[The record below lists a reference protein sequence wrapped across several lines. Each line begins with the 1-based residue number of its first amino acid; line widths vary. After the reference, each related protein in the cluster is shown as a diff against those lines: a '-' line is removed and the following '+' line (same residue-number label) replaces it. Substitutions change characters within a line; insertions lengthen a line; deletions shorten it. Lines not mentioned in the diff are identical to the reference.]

1 VICLMLFFFLSFPLF
16 CEDTDWDNVLIFTEN
31 EGIVITGT
39 VQTSQQMAMINREEI
54 EKRNAKDL
62 ASLLQ
67 ESLDLNIVSYGAY
80 GNQTGV
86 NLRGFDSKRVA
97 FLIDGMPANSSMDGK
112 FDIYQIN
119 MNSVERIEVIYGGSD
134 SKFNV
139 SGALGGVI
147 NIVTIKKQKPGWRF
161 DASVSNTS
169 SMPGEYRGQDGETK
183 SPHFKDLLDTQN
195 YSLSAAYGGEKTSVT
210 AGLFANQARN
220 HFLFTDFT
228 EYTRRKDNNEV
239 RDTGINASLVRN
251 LSDFSKLLAST
262 KIYYSDRNFPTSG
275 FSENVGNQQ
284 NFSARQSLM
293 FEAPRAFHDM
303 LASELSFLWNFDRL
317 DYTPPTGESSR
328 HDQQGIGLINRWN
341 WYPAQSLTLTS
352 GINYRVVFLN
362 STEIG
367 NKNKYDGG
375 VYLSAEWL
383 ALEQILLTPSLKT
396 VFSGGKTAFIPKLG
410 ILFNVTDSFAI
421 RNNYFRSFKFPD
433 FEELY
438 WSGGGGYGNPDL
450 LPEDEL
456 GADLG
461 MTWRVTKLIRLESTF
476 FGQWLKNSIHWY
488 QGSAGVWQPENVGE
502 AAFFGLDSKASF
514 EIPVNS
520 KLEKIKL
527 TVSYQYLRSYLLS
540 FGFNFSSDK
549 RIPYNPE
556 HTIGGSLDIFWKTG
570 SLLVSGH
577 YEGIRFHDRENFTAL
592 EPYFLL
598 NATVNKT
605 ITKNILAFGS
615 LKNIL
620 NQSYESFYGY
630 PMPGINLTLGMK
642 LNLEI

>member
-1 VICLMLFFFLSFPLF
+1 MILLLFFFLSFPLF
-16 CEDTDWDNVLIFTEN
+16 CEDTDWDDVLIFTEN

-39 VQTSQQMAMINREEI
+39 IQTSQQMAVIDREEI
-54 EKRNAKDL
+54 ERQNAKDI

-67 ESLDLNIVSYGAY
+67 ETLDLNIVSYGAY
-80 GNQTGV
+80 GNQTGI

-97 FLIDGMPANSSMDGK
+97 FLIDGIPANSSMDGK

-147 NIVTIKKQKPGWRF
+147 NIVTVKKQDTGWRF
-161 DASVSNTS
+161 DAAVSNTS
-169 SMPGEYRGQDGETK
+169 SLPGKYRGRDGKTQ
-183 SPHFKDLLDTQN
+183 SPNWEDLFDTQN
-195 YSLSAAYGGEKTSVT
+195 YALSAAYGGEKTSVT
-210 AGLFANQARN
+210 AGLFANRAQN
-220 HFLFTDFT
+220 HFLFTDFA

-239 RDTGINASLVRN
+239 WDTGINASFVRN
-251 LSDFSKLLAST
+251 LSGYSKLLAST
-262 KIYYSDRNFPTSG
+262 KVYYGSRNFPTSG
-275 FSENVGNQQ
+275 FSDNVGNQN
-284 NFSARQSLM
+284 NFSARQTLM
-293 FEAPRAFHDM
+293 LDSPRAFHDT
-303 LASELSFLWNFDRL
+303 LATELSLSWNFDRL
-317 DYTPPTGESSR
+317 DYTPPAGESSR
-328 HDQQGIGLINRWN
+328 HDQQSISLINRWN
-341 WYPAQSLTLTS
+341 WYPVQRLTLGS
-352 GINYRVVFLN
+352 GIDYRVVFFN

-367 NKNKYDGG
+367 SKVRQDGG
-375 VYLSAEWL
+375 VYLTAEWQ
-383 ALEQILLTPSLKT
+383 ALEWILLTPSIKA
-396 VFSGGKTAFIPKLG
+396 VFSGGKAALMPKLG
-410 ILFNVTDSFAI
+410 VLLNVTDSLAI

-450 LPEDEL
+450 LPEDGL

-461 MTWRVTKLIRLESTF
+461 LTWRITELIRLESVF

-488 QGSAGVWQPENVGE
+488 QGSTGVWQPENVGD
-502 AAFFGLDSKASF
+502 AVFLGLENKVSY
-514 EIPVNS
+514 EIPVNGR
-520 KLEKIKL
+520 LERISIS
-527 TVSYQYLRSYLLS
+527 VSYQYLRSYLLS
-540 FGFNFSSDK
+540 FGYDFSSDK

-570 SLLVSGH
+570 SLLISGH
-577 YEGIRFHDRENFTAL
+577 YEGIRFHDRENLTVL
-592 EPYFLL
+592 KPYFLL

-605 ITKNILAFGS
+605 ITKNIHTFGS

-630 PMPGINLTLGMK
+630 PMPGISLTLGMRF
-642 LNLEI
+642 NLKI

>member
-1 VICLMLFFFLSFPLF
+1 MILLLFFFLSFPLF
-16 CEDTDWDNVLIFTEN
+16 CEDTDWDDVLIFTEN

-39 VQTSQQMAMINREEI
+39 VQTSQQMAVINREEI
-54 EKRNAKDL
+54 ERLNAKDL

-97 FLIDGMPANSSMDGK
+97 FLIDGAPANSSTDGK

-119 MNSVERIEVIYGGSD
+119 INSVERIEVIYGGSD

-161 DASVSNTS
+161 DATVSNTS
-169 SMPGEYRGQDGETK
+169 SMPGEYRGRDGETK
-183 SPHFKDLLDTQN
+183 SPRFEDLLDTQN
-195 YSLSAAYGGEKTSVT
+195 YALSAAYGGEKTSVT
-210 AGLFANQARN
+210 AGLFANQAHN

-239 RDTGINASLVRN
+239 WDTGINASFVHN
-251 LSDFSKLLAST
+251 LSGYSKLLTST
-262 KIYYSDRNFPTSG
+262 KVYYSDRNFPTSG
-275 FSENVGNQQ
+275 FSANVGNQH

-293 FEAPRAFHDM
+293 LEAPRAFSDT
-303 LASELSFLWNFDRL
+303 LATELSLLWNFDRL
-317 DYTPPTGESSR
+317 DYIPPAGESSR
-328 HDQQGIGLINRWN
+328 HDQQGISLINRWN
-341 WYPAQSLTLTS
+341 WYPAQTLTLRS
-352 GINYRVVFLN
+352 GIDYRVIFLN

-367 NKNKYDGG
+367 NKNKQDGG
-375 VYLSAEWL
+375 VYLSAEWQ
-383 ALEQILLTPSLKT
+383 ALERILLSPSLKT
-396 VFSGGKTAFIPKLG
+396 VFSGGKAAVIPKLG
-410 ILFNVTDSFAI
+410 ILIYVTDSLAI

-438 WSGGGGYGNPDL
+438 WSGGGGYGNPNL
-450 LPEDEL
+450 LPEDGL

-461 MTWRVTKLIRLESTF
+461 MTWRITELIRLESAF

-488 QGSAGVWQPENVGE
+488 QGGAGVWQPENVGE
-502 AAFFGLDSKASF
+502 AAFFGLDSKVSF
-514 EIPVNS
+514 EIPVNGI
-520 KLEKIKL
+520 LEKIKL
-527 TVSYQYLRSYLLS
+527 AVSYQYLRSYLLS
-540 FGFNFSSDK
+540 FGYDFSSDR

-577 YEGIRFHDRENFTAL
+577 YEGIRFHDRENFTVL
-592 EPYFLL
+592 KPYLLL
-598 NATVNKT
+598 NATINKT

-630 PMPGINLTLGMK
+630 PMPGINLILGMK